1 MLVSVVVLTYNR
13 CADLKRCLDSLERQT
28 FRQFEI
34 VVVDNGSTDGTSKL
48 LEQYRVRVIRNDVKN
63 KAYLRNIGWRT
74 ARGDIVAYI
83 DDDAEALPDWLA
95 SIMGTFEKFPQA
107 GAVGGPTIVTNRQ
120 DMLSLYESSKH
131 SKLLRVAAKVYD
143 TVILEKRLF
152 DVCRFFE
159 SGAYSIGGS
168 LPQSTKLGAPIVVD
182 ILSTCNAAV
191 RKNVIEKVNGFDEH
205 FFFNHEDGDFFL
217 RIGRAGYQLLFDPKA
232 AVLHHVNPK
241 AATRASPFYIGR
253 DFGYFYA
260 KDARPKTLPNMLR
273 YLLNI
278 IFFNTYWLYRTFQ
291 FRNVTY
297 VHGIYG
303 FISGVQNYLR
313 AKNKTQINKV
323 PLNQLV
329 KLL

>member
-13 CADLKRCLDSLERQT
+13 CADLKRCLDSLEGQT

-48 LEQYRVRVIRNDVKN
+48 LEQYQVRIIRDDVKN
-63 KAYLRNIGWRT
+63 KAYLRNIGWRN
-74 ARGDIVAYI
+74 AQGDIVAYI

-95 SIMGTFEKFPQA
+95 SIVETFEKFSEV

-120 DMLSLYESSKH
+120 NMLSLYESSRR
-131 SKLLRVAAKVYD
+131 SKLLQVAARVYD
-143 TVILEKRLF
+143 AVILEKRLF

-168 LPQSTKLGAPIVVD
+168 LPQSAKLSAPLVVD

-191 RKNVIEKVNGFDEH
+191 RKSVIENVNGFDEH

-217 RIGRAGYQLLFDPKA
+217 RVAKAGYQLLFNPKA
-232 AVLHHVNPK
+232 VVLHHVNPRT
-241 AATRASPFYIGR
+241 ATRASPFYMGR

-260 KDARPKTLPNMLR
+260 KDVRPKTLSNILR

-278 IFFNTYWLYRTFQ
+278 VFFNTYWLYGTFQ
-291 FRNVTY
+291 FRNYAY
-297 VHGIYG
+297 VRGIYG
-303 FISGVQNYLR
+303 FISGVQDYLR
-313 AKNKTQINKV
+313 TRSKA
-323 PLNQLV
+323 
-329 KLL
+329 